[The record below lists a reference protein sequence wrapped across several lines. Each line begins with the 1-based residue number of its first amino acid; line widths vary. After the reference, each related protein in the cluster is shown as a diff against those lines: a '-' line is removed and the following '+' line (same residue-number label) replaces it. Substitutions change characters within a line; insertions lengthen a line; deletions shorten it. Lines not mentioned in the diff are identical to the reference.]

1 MHKCEDCDAQ
11 IDDNY
16 KVCFPCSNKRKQ
28 SNNGTNE
35 VVRELGKLNN
45 NLYALRTMQEF
56 MLKEKFGHVLIW
68 NKEEKRFDIN
78 KIKEKK
84 D

>member
-1 MHKCEDCDAQ
+1 MGKCEDCGAD

-28 SNNGTNE
+28 SNNGTSD
-35 VVRELGKLNN
+35 VVGELGKLNN

-56 MLKEKFGHVLIW
+56 ILKETFKHELAW
-68 NKEEKRFDIN
+68 NKKEKRFDIN
-78 KIKEKK
+78 KIKAK
-84 D
+84 

>member
-28 SNNGTNE
+28 SNNGMNE

-45 NLYALRTMQEF
+45 NLYALRTMQEYTLNANF
-56 MLKEKFGHVLIW
+56 KVNLKWDKENKKFVI
-68 NKEEKRFDIN
+68 E
-78 KIKEKK
+78 
-84 D
+84 

>member
-45 NLYALRTMQEF
+45 NLYALRTMQEYTLNANF
-56 MLKEKFGHVLIW
+56 KVNLKWDKENKKFVI
-68 NKEEKRFDIN
+68 E
-78 KIKEKK
+78 
-84 D
+84 